1 MGNQLTLLIRPGSAD
16 EAPAATAA
24 AAEDLTA
31 VTGTW
36 DVQNVLP
43 FLWVGL
49 VPTAAWDVHAA
60 RLRAAAAHDD
70 EPDASVTDVVVDWRE
85 ARAAFGRRLTAVA
98 VAWPEVDEPAR
109 AFLADVA
116 SVAEETEHAVVHLA
130 LDQLVT
136 MSWGDAEDV
145 EQYVDEVRR
154 EAANWDEP
162 MSGPPVSPLTDLAQ
176 ALALAEPD
184 RSFLLGGE
192 WTSGGSPAPRSRPP
206 LLPAASVLTVGS
218 TLSVGSAPTGAGGTR
233 VVTGSG
239 PRYDARGDDRWEA
252 AALRQAAREQ
262 QRLARLAA
270 TPAWWW
276 MVPVSL
282 VTGVAGVLLAA
293 AVTQETA
300 VALGVGAAAV
310 AAVWVPWGL
319 RRRALERLLDADV
332 RRNA

>member
-1 MGNQLTLLIRPGSAD
+1 M
-16 EAPAATAA
+16 TAA
-24 AAEDLTA
+24 ASEDLTA

-36 DVQNVLP
+36 DVQNLLP

-49 VPTAAWDVHAA
+49 VPTAAWDAHVA
-60 RLRAAAAHDD
+60 RLRSAVEHGDD
-70 EPDASVTDVVVDWRE
+70 PDASVTDVVVDWRE
-85 ARAAFGRRLTAVA
+85 ARAAFERRLPTVAAV
-98 VAWPEVDEPAR
+98 WPEVDEPAR

-116 SVAEETEHAVVHLA
+116 SVAERTEQAVVHLA

-145 EQYVDEVRR
+145 GQYVDEVRR
-154 EAANWDEP
+154 EASNWDEP
-162 MSGPPVSPLTDLAQ
+162 SAVPPVSPLTDLAS

-192 WTSGGSPAPRSRPP
+192 WTFGGSPAPRSRPP
-206 LLPAASVLTVGS
+206 LLPAASALTVGAD
-218 TLSVGSAPTGAGGTR
+218 APTVADDTP

-239 PRYDARGDDRWEA
+239 PRYDAHGDDRWEA
-252 AALRQAAREQ
+252 AALGEAQRRR

-276 MVPVSL
+276 MLPVSL
-282 VTGVAGVLLAA
+282 ITGVAGVLLAA
-293 AVTQETA
+293 AVTQETP
-300 VALGVGAAAV
+300 VALGVGAAV
-310 AAVWVPWGL
+310 VVAVWVLWGL
-319 RRRALERLLDADV
+319 RRRALERLLDEDV